1 MKAVNSI
8 RRMKRIISGKH
19 WYWADM
25 YDYYYDVEIYS
36 WRHSKMKQHYGF
48 KKRWVGEL
56 PF

>member
-8 RRMKRIISGKH
+8 LRMKRVTSGKH

-25 YDYYYDVEIYS
+25 YDYYYDIEIYS
-36 WRHSKMKQHYGF
+36 WRHSKMKQHYEF